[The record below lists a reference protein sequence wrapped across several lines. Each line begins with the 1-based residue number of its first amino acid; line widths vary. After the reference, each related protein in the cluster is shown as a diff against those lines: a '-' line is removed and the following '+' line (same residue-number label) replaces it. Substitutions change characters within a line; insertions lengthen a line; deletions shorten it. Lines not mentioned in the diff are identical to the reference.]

1 MRRRVG
7 QVVIVVVVLLATFA
21 GGVVAADEELTL
33 AGLAEQLMELAERVA
48 GLAEQ
53 VEELEATN
61 AAERLAALETMV
73 APTPTPTAT
82 PEPTMTPT
90 PTPTATPDQTPRFAV
105 ARERVN
111 VRSGPGTGFE
121 VVGQL
126 VQGDSYEIEGRNP
139 AGDWYVFEFEGQ
151 RGWIYAPMLEVEN
164 RLAIPITKDVPSQQT
179 PTPVPP
185 TSTPTKRPT
194 PVPTAT
200 PISSQACD
208 FESFEFIDAED
219 VSYASVTR
227 LVGRFSMGIGCV
239 AEDAVAYALV
249 HATLLVTENDEID
262 AIGYH
267 FYCNADSVNEG
278 SNVSVDFAPFGDWS
292 KAGETRQGDYSEHEA
307 ALQFS
312 RGVPCP

>member
-21 GGVVAADEELTL
+21 GGGVAADEELTL

-53 VEELEATN
+53 VEELESTN

-121 VVGQL
+121 VVGQV

-164 RLAIPITKDVPSQQT
+164 RLAIPIAKDVPSQQT

-194 PVPTAT
+194 SVPTAT
-200 PISSQACD
+200 PTSSQACD

-219 VSYASVTR
+219 VSYALATR
-227 LVGRFSMGIGCV
+227 LVGRFTIGIGCD

-249 HATLLVTENDEID
+249 HALLLVGENDEID

-267 FYCNADSVNEG
+267 FYCNADNVNEG

-292 KAGETRQGDYSEHEA
+292 KAGETRQGDYSKHEA
-307 ALQFS
+307 ALQFA
-312 RGVPCP
+312 RGIPCP

>member
-7 QVVIVVVVLLATFA
+7 QVVIVVVVLLAIFA

-33 AGLAEQLMELAERVA
+33 AGLAEQLMELAERVE

-82 PEPTMTPT
+82 PEPTMAPT

-121 VVGQL
+121 VVGQV

-139 AGDWYVFEFEGQ
+139 ADDWYVFEFEGQ

-292 KAGETRQGDYSEHEA
+292 KAGETRQGDYSKHEA
-307 ALQFS
+307 ALQFA